1 MWLQAQMWWR
11 LRNDG
16 NVASNNVASGT
27 NVVAVR
33 NVASNN
39 AASKCGVR
47 HPCAG
52 SPKCGVKQC
61 GVKMWRQTLPLP
73 NCLPGNVSSKKVFSG
88 RHKSATLNAC
98 ALYIHVFKQHRNFYS
113 KMSSIQPTCKV
124 SLKMIMIQM
133 SFHKGLIFTEFVKV
147 SCVALGFSYVD
158 YCNGRLGNTGK
169 LWAVFLEVWQHPW
182 LARTK
187 VRAREAPQPCRVFG
201 RFGNFRKPGHN
212 SSWMVSSMRFEDLH
226 WFTMMISFPAFWTMS
241 LAKKHPL
248 AIRFGGPMKVRH
260 FW

>member
-16 NVASNNVASGT
+16 NVASKCGVKHKFGGASENDRNVASNNVASGT

-47 HPCAG
+47 HKCGG

-98 ALYIHVFKQHRNFYS
+98 AL
-113 KMSSIQPTCKV
+113 
-124 SLKMIMIQM
+124 
-133 SFHKGLIFTEFVKV
+133 
-147 SCVALGFSYVD
+147 
-158 YCNGRLGNTGK
+158 
-169 LWAVFLEVWQHPW
+169 
-182 LARTK
+182 
-187 VRAREAPQPCRVFG
+187 
-201 RFGNFRKPGHN
+201 
-212 SSWMVSSMRFEDLH
+212 
-226 WFTMMISFPAFWTMS
+226 
-241 LAKKHPL
+241 
-248 AIRFGGPMKVRH
+248 
-260 FW
+260 

>member
-1 MWLQAQMWWR
+1 MWWR

-16 NVASNNVASGT
+16 NVASNNVASKCGVKRKFGGASENDRNVASNNVASGT

-47 HPCAG
+47 HKCGG

-98 ALYIHVFKQHRNFYS
+98 ALQYLIIFACELLPTNLRHKCKNNQS
-113 KMSSIQPTCKV
+113 TTKEELDKEPSI
-124 SLKMIMIQM
+124 
-133 SFHKGLIFTEFVKV
+133 
-147 SCVALGFSYVD
+147 
-158 YCNGRLGNTGK
+158 
-169 LWAVFLEVWQHPW
+169 
-182 LARTK
+182 
-187 VRAREAPQPCRVFG
+187 
-201 RFGNFRKPGHN
+201 PG
-212 SSWMVSSMRFEDLH
+212 SVPS
-226 WFTMMISFPAFWTMS
+226 
-241 LAKKHPL
+241 
-248 AIRFGGPMKVRH
+248 
-260 FW
+260 